1 MALEFV
7 CPRSLRT
14 IRTGWERDEFD
25 DLSAGDELTVECPFC
40 KTDHVFRVDE
50 AKPREMAQ
58 D

>member
-14 IRTGWERDEFD
+14 IRTGWNRDEFE
-25 DLSAGDELTVECPFC
+25 DLNSGDELAVECPFC
-40 KTDHVFRVDE
+40 HATHMFRVDE